1 MINRFLVLMC
11 IICTMMACKGGN
23 SGDKI
28 TSDSSATAKKNED
41 VLKSVALPETWRW
54 RSDDKSREFTVK
66 ILRLTKDSLVAQY
79 CAVYNNGEK
88 MDCDFDQNINIKAA
102 FDKKKNA
109 YVGTFNSFFNS
120 GKGICSIQRSD
131 NSLSWKILKIPAG
144 EYYAPTECI
153 LKKQENVVEKAPSP
167 DKKNT
172 GLNSNIYPFDNSN
185 FSEKISLKTTAD
197 DQLKQL
203 FNQKYQLNIDAYS
216 ELPSNGDYS
225 LYLINNVSGDSDLM
239 YLVTVKGQKL
249 IDGLEI
255 ANSNGGEDE
264 ETVFSVDK
272 ADQVSIYSK
281 TGDRK
286 TLQDIYQLSDNGKF
300 IKRK

>member
-1 MINRFLVLMC
+1 MC
-11 IICTMMACKGGN
+11 IVCTMMACKGGN
-23 SGDKI
+23 SEDKI
-28 TSDSSATAKKNED
+28 ASGSSAITKKNGNIS
-41 VLKSVALPETWRW
+41 KSVSLPETWRW

-66 ILRLTKDSLVAQY
+66 ILKLTKDSLVAQY

-88 MDCDFDQNINIKAA
+88 MDCDFDQNINIKAT

-120 GKGICSIQRSD
+120 GNGICSIQRSD
-131 NSLSWKILKIPAG
+131 SSLFWKILKIPAG

-153 LKKQENVVEKAPSP
+153 LKKKEDIAEKAHST

-185 FSEKISLKTTAD
+185 LSEKISLKTTPD

-255 ANSNGGEDE
+255 ANSNGGEEE
-264 ETVFSVDK
+264 ETVFSLDK
-272 ADQVSIYSK
+272 ADQVSVYSK